1 MAFQERPFSR
11 SDHGSILHR
20 QAASQED
27 HFMADGLE
35 SPSLALTPQCDVAP
49 WNFSQQFSSGGQ
61 MIMQTSSAGYNPA
74 GGWISSGES
83 SLARFAHD
91 TTPEVPYHQVSET
104 DPHNGGSLSSMTTPV
119 AASPSMKA
127 IPDKQGAAS
136 RSKRRR
142 SQQAPSPES
151 FSLSPNTK
159 GSKTRL
165 RSASRA
171 SKNANH
177 NPPATAEE
185 KRSREC
191 HNQVEKQYR
200 NRLNAQFESLLD
212 ALPENMRRGES
223 SNDGDHNYEGF
234 SSAERKVSRAEV
246 LDMAR
251 RHIKLL
257 ERECALLEGERD
269 DLRDNVVKLRYF
281 YGRCENGDVPDAK
294 VPFRA

>member
-1 MAFQERPFSR
+1 
-11 SDHGSILHR
+11 
-20 QAASQED
+20 
-27 HFMADGLE
+27 
-35 SPSLALTPQCDVAP
+35 
-49 WNFSQQFSSGGQ
+49 
-61 MIMQTSSAGYNPA
+61 MIMQASSAGYSPA
-74 GGWISSGES
+74 GGWITSGEP

-91 TTPEVPYHQVSET
+91 ATPELPYHQASDA
-104 DPHNGGSLSSMTTPV
+104 DPHGGGNLSSGATPV

-127 IPDKQGAAS
+127 MSEKQGATS

-142 SQQAPSPES
+142 SQQAPSPECLS
-151 FSLSPNTK
+151 MSPNTK

-200 NRLNAQFESLLD
+200 NRLNAQFENLLD
-212 ALPENMRRGES
+212 ALPENMRKGEGGG
-223 SNDGDHNYEGF
+223 DGDHGYEGF
-234 SSAERKVSRAEV
+234 GSSERKVSRAEV

-269 DLRDNVVKLRYF
+269 ELRDNVVRLRWC
-281 YGRCENGDVPDAK
+281 YGRCESGDVSDVKA
-294 VPFRA
+294 PFRAQTDGM